1 MHAGL
6 HGGLPH
12 LRQARAHHLVARH
25 QHLHLPPPLCN
36 ARGLLELRCKVSMPR
51 QGTQR
56 GAGAGGEEELEQM
69 YLATLQDFL
78 HSKTCVLPPDTFAL
92 RWPTGGAAA
101 GYWPAAEAL
110 SSQESGVSL
119 FRGASTPGHPVTA
132 VRPRVEAGEADTRLL
147 ATARHRQRHTG
158 RLEHEQIR
166 CDK

>member
-1 MHAGL
+1 VRAGL

-36 ARGLLELRCKVSMPR
+36 ARGLLELRCKVSMP
-51 QGTQR
+51 
-56 GAGAGGEEELEQM
+56 EQV
-69 YLATLQDFL
+69 YLAALQDFL
-78 HSKTCVLPPDTFAL
+78 HSKTCGLPPDTFAL

-110 SSQESGVSL
+110 SSQESGVYL

-132 VRPRVEAGEADTRLL
+132 VRPRVEAEEADTRLL
-147 ATARHRQRHTG
+147 ATARHTQRHNG
-158 RLEHEQIR
+158 RLEHEQIM